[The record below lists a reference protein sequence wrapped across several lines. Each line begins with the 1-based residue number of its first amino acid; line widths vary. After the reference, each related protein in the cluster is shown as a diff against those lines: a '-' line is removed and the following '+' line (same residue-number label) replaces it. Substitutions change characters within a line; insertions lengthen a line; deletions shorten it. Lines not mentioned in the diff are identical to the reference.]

1 MHHIFL
7 TLQNKVLNQ
16 LEPEKKQ
23 EIFKVQNEPKKLEEN
38 EINWDNVAKGIEE
51 QAQELNKAV
60 KEKTETI
67 K

>member
-23 EIFKVQNEPKKLEEN
+23 EIFQVQNEPKKQEEN

-51 QAQELNKAV
+51 QA
-60 KEKTETI
+60 
-67 K
+67 